1 MGGDVSASPTSP
13 SESLFAKAFDD
24 LELGERFATAPR
36 VVSDEDVLA
45 FAELSGDHHPL
56 HVDEAWAAE
65 GPFGRR
71 IAHGMLVLSRAAG
84 EVPFDP
90 RRVRALR
97 RVRDAVFKRPVF
109 PGETIHTEGRIDELK
124 PVDDGAGLVA
134 CALDVR
140 NGDGKLVARATLE
153 LVWAREP

>member
-1 MGGDVSASPTSP
+1 MSASPTSR
-13 SESLFAKAFDD
+13 SELFAKAFDE
-24 LELGERFATAPR
+24 LEVGERFATGPR
-36 VVSDEDVLA
+36 VISDADVTA

-56 HVDEAWAAE
+56 HVDDAWAAD

-84 EVPFDP
+84 EIPFDP

-109 PGETIHTEGRIDELK
+109 PGEAIHSEGRIEDCR
-124 PVDDGAGLVA
+124 PVDDDAGLVA
-134 CALDVR
+134 CLLDVR
-140 NGDGKLVARATLE
+140 NADGKLVARATLE
-153 LVWAREP
+153 LVWAR

>member
-1 MGGDVSASPTSP
+1 VSGSPTSP
-13 SESLFAKAFDD
+13 SEQVALFAASFDELVEGAAFQT
-24 LELGERFATAPR
+24 EPR
-36 VVSDEDVLA
+36 VVSDADVAA

-56 HVDEAWAAE
+56 HVDDDWARE

-84 EVPFDP
+84 EIPFDP

-97 RVRDAVFKRPVF
+97 RVRDAVFKRPVY
-109 PGETIHTEGRIDELK
+109 PGEAIHVEGRVESLTA
-124 PVDDGAGLVA
+124 VDDTAGLVA

-140 NGDGKLVARATLE
+140 NGDRKLVARATIE
-153 LVWAREP
+153 LVWAR

>member
-1 MGGDVSASPTSP
+1 MSASPTSR
-13 SESLFAKAFDD
+13 SDVLAKTFDQLQAGD
-24 LELGERFATAPR
+24 RFSTDPR
-36 VVSDEDVLA
+36 VVTEEDVLA
-45 FAELSGDHHPL
+45 FAELTGDHHPL
-56 HVDEAWAAE
+56 HVDEAWAAQ

-84 EVPFDP
+84 QIPFDP

-109 PGETIHTEGRIDELK
+109 PGESIHSDVRIDELR
-124 PVDDGAGLVA
+124 PADDTAGLVA

-140 NGDGKLVARATLE
+140 NGDGKLVARGTIE
-153 LVWAREP
+153 LVWARTP

>member
-1 MGGDVSASPTSP
+1 VSASPTSR
-13 SESLFAKAFDD
+13 SDLFAKPFG
-24 LELGERFATAPR
+24 ELAVGERFATPPR
-36 VVSDEDVLA
+36 VIADADVMA

-56 HVDEAWAAE
+56 HVDEAWAAD

-71 IAHGMLVLSRAAG
+71 IAHGMLVLSRAVG

-109 PGETIHTEGRIDELK
+109 PGEEIHSEGRIDELR
-124 PVDDGAGLVA
+124 PVDDDAGLVA

-153 LVWAREP
+153 LVWAR

>member
-1 MGGDVSASPTSP
+1 VSASPTSR
-13 SESLFAKAFDD
+13 SDLFAKAFG
-24 LELGERFATAPR
+24 ELTVGERFATDPR
-36 VVSDEDVLA
+36 VVSDADVMA

-56 HVDEAWAAE
+56 HVDEAWAAD

-109 PGETIHTEGRIDELK
+109 PGEAIHSEGRIDELR
-124 PVDDGAGLVA
+124 PIDDDVGLVA

-153 LVWAREP
+153 LVWAR

>member
-1 MGGDVSASPTSP
+1 VSASPTSH
-13 SESLFAKAFDD
+13 SDLFAKPFG
-24 LELGERFATAPR
+24 ELAVGERFATAPR
-36 VVSDEDVLA
+36 VITDADVMA

-56 HVDEAWAAE
+56 HVDEAWAAD

-109 PGETIHTEGRIDELK
+109 PGEAIHSEGRIDELR
-124 PVDDGAGLVA
+124 PVDDDAGLVA

-153 LVWAREP
+153 LVWAR

>member
-1 MGGDVSASPTSP
+1 MSGSPTSR
-13 SESLFAKAFDD
+13 SDAGLFAASFD
-24 LELGERFATAPR
+24 ELVEGAAFATEPR
-36 VVSDEDVLA
+36 VVSDADVAA

-56 HVDEAWAAE
+56 HVDDDWARE

-84 EVPFDP
+84 EIPFDP

-97 RVRDAVFKRPVF
+97 RVRDAVFKRPVY
-109 PGETIHTEGRIDELK
+109 PGEAIHVEGRVESLT
-124 PVDDGAGLVA
+124 PVDDAAGLVA

-140 NGDGKLVARATLE
+140 NTDGKLVARATIE
-153 LVWAREP
+153 LVWAR

>member
-1 MGGDVSASPTSP
+1 VSASPTSR
-13 SESLFAKAFDD
+13 SDLFAKGFG
-24 LELGERFATAPR
+24 ELTVGERFATDPR
-36 VVSDEDVLA
+36 VVSEADVMA

-56 HVDEAWAAE
+56 HVDEAWAAD

-109 PGETIHTEGRIDELK
+109 PGEAIHSEGRIEELRPIDE
-124 PVDDGAGLVA
+124 DAGLVA

-140 NGDGKLVARATLE
+140 NGDGRLVARATLE
-153 LVWAREP
+153 LVWAR